1 MTRFDDNRASLRK
14 KRKKRKGRVK
24 KREREREGK
33 EKCDAID
40 ANKRFRWGDDQ
51 CYIRG
56 GETLSLLKR
65 RASSESLVKCR
76 SSEITRHF
84 LLLASNELSRC
95 T

>member
-1 MTRFDDNRASLRK
+1 MKKGREKGK
-14 KRKKRKGRVK
+14 KRVQKGRKGENK
-24 KREREREGK
+24 
-33 EKCDAID
+33 KCDAAD
-40 ANKRFRWGDDQ
+40 ANKRFRWRDDQ

-56 GETLSLLKR
+56 ARLLKR

-84 LLLASNELSRC
+84 LLLASNEPLC